1 MMLIRQMLIAAV
13 ILGVASTAFAQTS
26 GTPELRAAC
35 GPDVR
40 KFCHKIKEADG
51 DNAYLQCLEANR
63 DSLSARCVAILK
75 SYGK

>member
-1 MMLIRQMLIAAV
+1 MAIRGLLITAV
-13 ILGVASTAFAQTS
+13 ILGVSSPVFAQTSS

-63 DSLSARCVAILK
+63 DSLSARCIAILK

>member
-1 MMLIRQMLIAAV
+1 MLIRGMLMTAA
-13 ILGVASTAFAQTS
+13 ILGISSTAFAQTS

-40 KFCHKIKEADG
+40 KYCYRIKEADG

-63 DSLSARCVAILK
+63 DRLSVRCITILK

>member
-1 MMLIRQMLIAAV
+1 MMLIRGMLMTAV

-63 DSLSARCVAILK
+63 DSLSARCSAILK

>member
-1 MMLIRQMLIAAV
+1 MLMRGMLMTAM
-13 ILGVASTAFAQTS
+13 ILWVSSMALAQSS

-63 DSLSARCVAILK
+63 HSLSERCITILK
-75 SYGK
+75 SHGK